1 VGHKY
6 ADLTVASPG
15 VRIAVRDWGGSG
27 SGLIL
32 LHGLSRTLA
41 DWNVIAPELADR
53 YRVVAMDL
61 RGHGHSD
68 DGAWS
73 WPVAVADV
81 EAVAAHFQMSAPAAM
96 GHSLGGMV
104 ASMWGREHPEAAGVI
119 NLDGHGNPR
128 PDQYIGLDP
137 AWVSDKRAEL
147 DALQRQQL
155 SGLSGPLSD
164 GKLAVLEAQ
173 QRSLATQLGAPEALF
188 IEGLRRGLEV
198 RGDGTYLRPA
208 PDGLGAE
215 IYASLHDVNMLDV
228 YREIRCP
235 LLLFNAVDPPGGC
248 PAPLGL
254 SWIGELTAAFR
265 RGQTQHLEALARS
278 QDNVSVETVEGTHGL
293 LFERAEAITTT
304 TLEFLGLRS
313 PSVNL

>member
-1 VGHKY
+1 
-6 ADLTVASPG
+6 
-15 VRIAVRDWGGSG
+15 
-27 SGLIL
+27 
-32 LHGLSRTLA
+32 
-41 DWNVIAPELADR
+41 
-53 YRVVAMDL
+53 MDL

-68 DGAWS
+68 NGAWS
-73 WPVAVADV
+73 WPAAVADV
-81 EAVAAHFQMSAPAAM
+81 EAVAANFKMSAPAAM

-137 AWVSDKRAEL
+137 AWVAEKRAEL

-188 IEGLRRGLEV
+188 IECLRRGLEV

-228 YREIRCP
+228 YREI
-235 LLLFNAVDPPGGC
+235 
-248 PAPLGL
+248 
-254 SWIGELTAAFR
+254 WIGELTAAFR
-265 RGQTQHLEALARS
+265 RGQTQDLEALATS
-278 QDNVSVETVEGTHGL
+278 QDNVSSGTVEGTHGL

-304 TLEFLGLRS
+304 TLEYLGLRS
-313 PSVNL
+313 RASTSRQGTRPIL